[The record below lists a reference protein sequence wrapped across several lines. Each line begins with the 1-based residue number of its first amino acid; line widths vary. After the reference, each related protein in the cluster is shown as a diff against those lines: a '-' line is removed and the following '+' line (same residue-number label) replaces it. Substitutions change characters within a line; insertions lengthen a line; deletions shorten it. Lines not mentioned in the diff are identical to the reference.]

1 MTVARVT
8 VSRDA
13 QNALNETCGIAEIS
27 EGSGDSKSSPPPKN
41 TAHETH
47 SPKTSQ
53 RALFLISSDLS
64 CDYTLS

>member
-13 QNALNETCGIAEIS
+13 QNALNETCGLTEIS
-27 EGSGDSKSSPPPKN
+27 EGNGDSKSSPPPPKN

-47 SPKTSQ
+47 SPKTS
-53 RALFLISSDLS
+53 RRPSS
-64 CDYTLS
+64 